1 MRKIGI
7 VLNVLGRIES
17 IIQKV
22 MLNNGEIS
30 GTRKSQVKMRY
41 TTKYVYHVL
50 KAIQIKFNIRT
61 KFLLSLS
68 RAKKIQKT
76 AFISTLM
83 EIGITPIVK
92 NSEDIF
98 VLVQKLLYFR
108 GIERKR

>member
-1 MRKIGI
+1 MRKLGI
-7 VLNVLGRIES
+7 ALNVLGRIES

-30 GTRKSQVKMRY
+30 GIRKNQVKMRY
-41 TTKYVYHVL
+41 TTKYVYHVV
-50 KAIQIKFNIRT
+50 KAIPMKFYIRT
-61 KFLLSLS
+61 QFLLSLS

-76 AFISTLM
+76 AFISILM

-98 VLVQKLLYFR
+98 VLVLKLLYFR